1 MQWTIVLPIL
11 AVIAVF
17 LWMKR
22 STQVPERDAIELLK
36 RGALLIDVRTHSEFA
51 SGHLPRAINMPHNE
65 IESLLPNRVHE
76 KRTPLL
82 LHCHS
87 GMRSNLAQKKLQKLG
102 YTQVFNLGSYQRATE
117 LVKASL
123 G

>member
-1 MQWTIVLPIL
+1 MQWTIVLPVL

-22 STQVPERDAIELLK
+22 STQVSERDAIELLQ
-36 RGALLIDVRTHSEFA
+36 RGALLIEVRSHSEYT
-51 SGHLPRAINMPHNE
+51 SGHLPRAINMPHSE
-65 IESLLPNRVHE
+65 IENLLPNRVHE
-76 KRTPLL
+76 KRQPLL

-87 GMRSNLAQKKLQKLG
+87 GVRSNIALKKLQKLG
-102 YTQVFNLGSYQRATE
+102 YTQVFNLGSYQRATD
-117 LVKASL
+117 LVRASL